1 MAWEDARISLRI
13 DRLICFDP
21 TIYLKGKQ
29 DIMEFPVLNIPL
41 PNWIEEF
48 LLEKSVLFPTIEDR
62 MHLVIELSRRNVAEH
77 TGGPF

>member
-1 MAWEDARISLRI
+1 
-13 DRLICFDP
+13 
-21 TIYLKGKQ
+21 
-29 DIMEFPVLNIPL
+29 MEFPVLNIPL